1 MLKRKNSKSKNFRN
15 KDVGSVLEQKGL
27 MQKYWHAQKLAF
39 YQLLFLT
46 WSACG
51 SRPRQKLGKKRIFCE
66 SRLIFERITFQGVRI
81 VFLCNI
87 ETCWGVIN

>member
-66 SRLIFERITFQGVRI
+66 SRSVLVRIILQGVRI
-81 VFLCNI
+81 GFCCNI
-87 ETCWGVIN
+87 K